1 MADPAQRLYTAAQVR
16 RLDAAVIEGS
26 LAPPAVPGIELME
39 RAGRAAFETAA
50 RAWPDARRW
59 LVFCGAGNNGGD
71 GYIVARLAREAGREV
86 TLCALKEPATLGG
99 DAATA
104 ARRWR
109 EAGGQ
114 AATWPLSGIEDY
126 DLVCDALLGTG
137 LDREPAGAYGEVIEA
152 VNRAGRPVLA
162 VDIPSGL
169 QADTGVAP
177 GRAVRADLTV
187 TFIGNKRGLFTADG
201 PDCAGAV
208 HFADLQTLDAVR
220 DSITDSGILIQ
231 EEIIAKNLPRRA
243 RNTHKGSF
251 GWLLGVGSDLGMSG
265 AVRLCGEAALRSGA
279 GKVTL
284 VTRPEH
290 AGLINMACPE
300 LMVRGMDSGAALT
313 DLMERVDAVVAGTGL
328 GRSGWSR
335 ELFSA
340 CLASP
345 APLVLDAD
353 GLNLLA
359 ELGPALPKSGPP
371 GPGLPESGLP
381 RGRWILTPH
390 PAEAGRLLGRSAAAV
405 QGDRVAAAQEL
416 AQRFD
421 AVVVLKGCGT
431 VVAAADGRYA
441 ICPLGNPGMATAG
454 TGDVLS
460 GVIGGILAQRL
471 AQGVAQGLDCW
482 DAATTGVVAHAL
494 AGDLAAADI
503 GERGLLASDITH
515 RLPAVL
521 NPAVRNP
528 VRS

>member
-1 MADPAQRLYTAAQVR
+1 
-16 RLDAAVIEGS
+16 
-26 LAPPAVPGIELME
+26 
-39 RAGRAAFETAA
+39 
-50 RAWPDARRW
+50 
-59 LVFCGAGNNGGD
+59 
-71 GYIVARLAREAGREV
+71 
-86 TLCALKEPATLGG
+86 
-99 DAATA
+99 
-104 ARRWR
+104 
-109 EAGGQ
+109 
-114 AATWPLSGIEDY
+114 
-126 DLVCDALLGTG
+126 
-137 LDREPAGAYGEVIEA
+137 
-152 VNRAGRPVLA
+152 VLA

-177 GRAVRADLTV
+177 GRAVHADLTV

-208 HFADLQTLDAVR
+208 HFADLQTPDAVR
-220 DSITDSGILIQ
+220 DSIIDSGILIQ
-231 EEIIAKNLPRRA
+231 EEIIANNLPRRT

-265 AVRLCGEAALRSGA
+265 AVRLCGEAALRGGA

-284 VTRPEH
+284 ITRPEH
-290 AGLINMACPE
+290 AGLINLACPE
-300 LMVRGMDSGAALT
+300 LMVRGMDSGAALVE
-313 DLMERVDAVVAGTGL
+313 LMARVDALVAGTGL

-359 ELGPALPKSGPP
+359 ELWPALPKS
-371 GPGLPESGLP
+371 GLPESGLP

-390 PAEAGRLLGRSAAAV
+390 PAEAGRLLGRSAEAV
-405 QGDRVAAAQEL
+405 QGDRVTAAQEL

-460 GVIGGILAQRL
+460 GVIGAML
-471 AQGVAQGLDCW
+471 AQGLDCW
-482 DAATTGVVAHAL
+482 DAATTGVVAHAR
-494 AGDLAAADI
+494 AGDLAAAAI
-503 GERGLLASDITH
+503 GERGLLASDITR

-521 NPAVRNP
+521 NPARP
-528 VRS
+528 